1 MEMVSDAGVELMSF
15 LRILKVSADQANNV
29 HVSTAV
35 IIVCSSSKISDVRPY
50 IRTIKKQGSIMGL
63 LFSLLVVQHYTVVTE
78 MYKIS
83 ERKPETFVQFHQ
95 MHTF

>member
-29 HVSTAV
+29 HVSTAG
-35 IIVCSSSKISDVRPY
+35 IIVCCSSKISDVCPY

-63 LFSLLVVQHYTVVTE
+63 LFSLLVVQQSYSSHGDV
-78 MYKIS
+78 
-83 ERKPETFVQFHQ
+83 
-95 MHTF
+95 